1 MSKRMLAAVAA
12 TAVMTLSV
20 MILPAMTRAAS
31 AQEVKVGVIL
41 PYTGVGAELAQQI
54 ERGMELYL
62 KLNADQVKPYTIT
75 LVKRDSKAPD
85 GAAAKIAAQELLT
98 QDKVDVLAGWV
109 YSPDAIASAPVVNA
123 GKKLAVIMNAVT
135 SFITNLSG
143 DYVRTSFT
151 MWHSSYALGAAAAKQ
166 LHAKTAVVAY
176 TDYPP
181 GKDSLTAFQNAFE
194 ANGGH
199 VIDAIPAGGPGAVPD
214 FTPFFQR
221 AKDAKPDVLFVFV
234 PAGDHATAVVKT
246 YGALGMAAAGIKLIG
261 PGDIVQDIKLQGMGD
276 AAIGLITMHH
286 YNADL
291 DNPQNKKFV
300 AAWKAAYGADSTPDF
315 TAVGGY
321 DGMAAIVHAVQAT
334 KGKMDGDDAV
344 KSLLGWKFN
353 SPQGPIMIDPETR
366 DIIMN
371 EYLSEVVKGPDG
383 KLHEKQLAVVDSV
396 KDQCKVLALG
406 PCAPKK

>member
-1 MSKRMLAAVAA
+1 MSKRILAAVAA
-12 TAVMTLSV
+12 TAVMTVSAGLALSQ
-20 MILPAMTRAAS
+20 PAA

-54 ERGMELYL
+54 DRGMELYL

-123 GKKLAVIMNAVT
+123 GKKLAVIMNAAS
-135 SFITNLSG
+135 SFVTNLST

-151 MWHSSYALGAAAAKQ
+151 MWHSSYAMGETAATT

-176 TDYPP
+176 SDYPP
-181 GKDSLTAFQNAFE
+181 GKDSLDAFKYAFE
-194 ANGGH
+194 HNGGK
-199 VIDAIPAGGPGAVPD
+199 VLDAIPTGGPTAVPD

-221 AKDAKPDVLFVFV
+221 AKDEHPDVLFVFV
-234 PAGDHATAVVKT
+234 PAGDFAVAVVKT
-246 YGALGMAAAGIKLIG
+246 YTALGMRTAGIKLIG
-261 PGDIVQDIKLQGMGD
+261 PGDIVQDNKLQGMGD
-276 AAIGLITMHH
+276 AAIGLVTMHH

-291 DNPQNKKFV
+291 DNPENKAFV
-300 AAWKAAYGADSTPDF
+300 AAWKKDYGPDSTPDF
-315 TAVGGY
+315 TSAGGY

-334 KGKMDGDDAV
+334 KGKMDGDEAV
-344 KSLLGWKFN
+344 KSLLGWKFD

-366 DIIMN
+366 
-371 EYLSEVVKGPDG
+371 
-383 KLHEKQLAVVDSV
+383 
-396 KDQCKVLALG
+396 
-406 PCAPKK
+406 

>member
-1 MSKRMLAAVAA
+1 MSKRMIAAVAA
-12 TAVMTLSV
+12 TAVAAAM
-20 MILPAMTRAAS
+20 AMTQAAS

-54 ERGMELYL
+54 DRGMELYL

-123 GKKLAVIMNAVT
+123 GKKLAVIMNAAT

-194 ANGGH
+194 ANGGR
-199 VIDAIPAGGPGAVPD
+199 VIDAIPAGGPGQVPD

-221 AKDAKPDVLFVFV
+221 AKDEKPDVMFVFV

-276 AAIGLITMHH
+276 AAVGLITMHH

-366 DIIMN
+366 DIVMN

>member
-1 MSKRMLAAVAA
+1 MIAAVAA
-12 TAVMTLSV
+12 TAVAAGM
-20 MILPAMTRAAS
+20 AMMQAAS

-123 GKKLAVIMNAVT
+123 GKKLAVIMNAAT

-181 GKDSLTAFQNAFE
+181 GKDSLEAFKNAFE

-221 AKDAKPDVLFVFV
+221 AKDEKPDVMFVFV

-300 AAWKAAYGADSTPDF
+300 AAWKTAYGADSTPDF

-383 KLHEKQLAVVDSV
+383 KLHEKQLAVVNSV
-396 KDQCKVLALG
+396 KDECKVLALG

>member
-1 MSKRMLAAVAA
+1 MSKRMIAAVAA
-12 TAVMTLSV
+12 TAVAAGM
-20 MILPAMTRAAS
+20 AMVQAAS

-123 GKKLAVIMNAVT
+123 GKKLAVIMNAAT

-181 GKDSLTAFQNAFE
+181 GKDSLEAFKNAFE

-221 AKDAKPDVLFVFV
+221 AKDEKPDVMFVFV

-300 AAWKAAYGADSTPDF
+300 AAWKTAYGADSTPDF

-383 KLHEKQLAVVDSV
+383 KLHEKQLAVVNSV

>member
-1 MSKRMLAAVAA
+1 MSKRMIAAVAA
-12 TAVMTLSV
+12 TAVAAGL
-20 MILPAMTRAAS
+20 AMAQAAS

-123 GKKLAVIMNAVT
+123 GKKLAVIMNAAT

-194 ANGGH
+194 ANGGR

-221 AKDAKPDVLFVFV
+221 AKDEKPDVMFVFV

-276 AAIGLITMHH
+276 AAVGLITMHH

-406 PCAPKK
+406 PCALKK

>member
-1 MSKRMLAAVAA
+1 MCKRMLAAVAA
-12 TAVMTLSV
+12 LAVSTSAALVSG
-20 MILPAMTRAAS
+20 AS
-31 AQEVKVGVIL
+31 AQDIKVGVIL

-54 ERGMELYL
+54 DRGMELYL

-75 LVKRDSKAPD
+75 LIKRDSKAPD

-98 QDKVDVLAGWV
+98 QDKVDALAGWV

-123 GKKLAVIMNAVT
+123 GKKLAVIMNAAT

-151 MWHSSYALGAAAAKQ
+151 MWHSSYALGLAAAKT

-181 GKDSLTAFQNAFE
+181 GKDSLEAFKNAFE
-194 ANGGH
+194 ANGGK
-199 VIDAIPAGGPGAVPD
+199 VLDAIPAGGPGTVPD

-221 AKDAKPDVLFVFV
+221 AKDQKPDVLFVFV
-234 PAGDHATAVVKT
+234 PAGDHASAVVKT

-261 PGDIVQDIKLQGMGD
+261 PGDIVQDIKLQAMGD
-276 AAIGLITMHH
+276 AAVGLITMHH

-291 DNPQNKKFV
+291 DNPQNKAFV
-300 AAWKAAYGADSTPDF
+300 AAWKKTYGADTTPDF
-315 TAVGGY
+315 TGVGGY

-344 KSLLGWKFN
+344 KSLLGWKFT

-366 DIIMN
+366 DIVMN
-371 EYLSEVVKGPDG
+371 EYLDEVVKGADG
-383 KLHEKQLAVVDSV
+383 KLHEKVLETFNNV
-396 KDQCKVLALG
+396 KDECKAQAVG
-406 PCAPKK
+406 NCAPKK

>member
-1 MSKRMLAAVAA
+1 MSKRMIAAVAA
-12 TAVMTLSV
+12 TAIAAGL
-20 MILPAMTRAAS
+20 AMTQAAS

-54 ERGMELYL
+54 DRGMELYL

-123 GKKLAVIMNAVT
+123 GKKLAVIMNAAT

-151 MWHSSYALGAAAAKQ
+151 MWHSSYALGAAAAKE

-194 ANGGH
+194 ANGGK
-199 VIDAIPAGGPGAVPD
+199 VIDAIPAGGPGQVPD

-276 AAIGLITMHH
+276 AAVGLITMHH

-291 DNPQNKKFV
+291 DNAQNKKFV